1 MPSLNVLV
9 KGGGALG
16 VEKLNSATALIQRHH
31 AGSPWD
37 LCLADRGRQDG
48 AALQPNA
55 GIGQE
60 TGCLSDGRASRADAF
75 PGARPRGLPGLAV
88 KTDWAR
94 ERKLPMPR

>member
-9 KGGGALG
+9 KGGALA

-31 AGSPWD
+31 GGSPWD

-48 AALQPNA
+48 AALQRNA
-55 GIGQE
+55 GSGQE
-60 TGCLSDGRASRADAF
+60 TGCLSDGRALRADAF

-88 KTDWAR
+88 KPTGR
-94 ERKLPMPR
+94 ESASSRCPR